1 MTCSTGPLR
10 QQDRMLCT
18 ARTRALRE
26 CVPHARWLRPCLF
39 CFYPFALCLACCA
52 RQAVPSFGVP
62 ASPPPVRASGVTFAE
77 PYIMLSQL
85 HWGHSYGP
93 NPTQDAIKY
102 LNELLEMKS
111 AKREFFSNLGLLQYS
126 QHNNGMCVCVCMC
139 VWGVLVLA

>member
-1 MTCSTGPLR
+1 VHSSHP
-10 QQDRMLCT
+10 CT
-18 ARTRALRE
+18 ARVCATCPLVEAVFVFVFNLLPCAL
-26 CVPHARWLRPCLF
+26 HALHVVRGKL
-39 CFYPFALCLACCA
+39 
-52 RQAVPSFGVP
+52 PSFGVP
-62 ASPPPVRASGVTFAE
+62 ASPPVRVSGVTFAE

-126 QHNNGMCVCVCMC
+126 QHNNGMCVCMC